1 MILKNG
7 RICWNKIS
15 EQNYNPGGYMIEPL
29 LSEEQKKLRDE
40 VRDFVKWVP
49 RQLIIDMDADKVR
62 YPREF
67 VVEAARRNLLGL
79 RFDKKYGGRGL
90 KWQDEIVALEEIGIL
105 GSSLGCLYSL
115 VSIVGEA
122 LHVFGTDKQKEKY
135 LVPLIQGKICCA
147 EALTEPR
154 GGSDFF
160 GATTVAVKKGDY
172 YILNGQK
179 RFVVGAEG
187 ADIFLVYAKTAPEAP
202 PHQSLSVFVVERDM
216 GVKTEYLYGLLGTR
230 GGGAGRIVFKD
241 AKVPAEN
248 LIGWENTGALIFNQ
262 MMIPERMT
270 SAAGAIG
277 GARAV
282 LEGAAKYSNKRKAFG
297 KKIREF
303 QGVSFKIADSI
314 TKLDAAASLVYSAA
328 RAVDEFGSTGNTRRL
343 VSEAKKFAT
352 ETAWEVVNNAMQIM
366 GGIGYTN
373 VFPVER
379 ALRDTRLTMIWTG
392 TNEIMN
398 LIIQHE
404 YYKEILAETGK
415 VRDVEMDAPEAGAEG
430 EKIYE

>member
-1 MILKNG
+1 MIDV
-7 RICWNKIS
+7 
-15 EQNYNPGGYMIEPL
+15 L
-29 LSEEQKKLRDE
+29 LTDEQKKLRDE

-49 RQLIIDMDADKVR
+49 RQLLIDMDADRVR
-62 YPREF
+62 YPREY

-79 RFDKKYGGRGL
+79 RFDKQYGGRGL
-90 KWQDEIVALEEIGIL
+90 KWQDEIVAIEEIGIL
-105 GSSLGCLYSL
+105 GASLGCLYSL

-122 LHVFGTDKQKEKY
+122 LHVFGTEKQKEKY
-135 LVPLIQGKICCA
+135 LVPLLKGKIFCA

-160 GATTVAVKKGDY
+160 GATTLATKKGDY

-187 ADIFLVYAKTAPEAP
+187 ADIFLVYVKTAPEAP

-241 AKVPAEN
+241 TKVPAEN

-282 LEGAAKYSNKRKAFG
+282 LEGATKYTDKRKAFG

-314 TKLDAAASLVYSAA
+314 TKLDAANSLVYTAA
-328 RAVDEFGSTGNTRRL
+328 RAVDTYGSTGTTRRL

-352 ETAWEVVNNAMQIM
+352 ETAWEVVNNAMQVM
-366 GGIGYTN
+366 GGIAYTN
-373 VFPVER
+373 IFPIER
-379 ALRDTRLTMIWTG
+379 ALRDARLALIWTG

-404 YYKEILAETGK
+404 YYKEVLAEKDK
-415 VRDVEMDAPEAGAEG
+415 VRDVEMDAPEADAKD